1 MREKNVELDFKNPL
15 KTEVKETKNYTYEEG
30 GGIDTDGTPTE
41 DESLLVVEEETVA
54 KRSATG
60 LNGSEENREESN
72 KEGMKF
78 KSIILK
84 RELGNYRGYG
94 GWVDD

>member
-1 MREKNVELDFKNPL
+1 MREKNVELDSKNPV
-15 KTEVKETKNYTYEEG
+15 KTKDKETKNYTYEEG

-60 LNGSEENREESN
+60 FHVSEENREESN
-72 KEGMKF
+72 KEGIKI

-84 RELGNYRGYG
+84 KELGNYRVYG